1 MVDEV
6 AKSVYAM
13 SQKID
18 NLLQANS
25 FLQNDYF
32 KGSLFTD
39 LFF

>member
-1 MVDEV
+1 M
-6 AKSVYAM
+6 AKSMYAM

-32 KGSLFTD
+32 KGLLSID